1 MKANITK
8 IIVGDRIRKDGGDVN
23 AFAEDIRK
31 NGLINPISVMRVE
44 GGELKLLAGF
54 RRLKAAELLGWD
66 EVEIN
71 ILSPAGAEAALL
83 LEISENEQRKSFT
96 FSEQMDFAKLLK
108 EIEQEKALERKSAGG
123 KGGLKEDVPH
133 GSPLEKGKSRS
144 IIGTKIGM
152 SGTQYERAKY
162 IAKNA
167 SQEVIDQLDRKER
180 SVRGTYDE
188 LRAKEKNL
196 APPPEAT
203 VKTAPT
209 PEQISEPRPTARPES
224 PAHNPPAHTSRG
236 KCDPAFEK
244 IRAQEAEAIRK
255 RQEFEALS
263 PEDKIAELQRRLKE
277 ERIRAND
284 AESKLE
290 REKELRRNDVY
301 HRDGTIEMLQGQIAN
316 LESALAEARKKITE
330 LEKNYE
336 HQ

>member
-167 SQEVIDQLDRKER
+167 SQ
-180 SVRGTYDE
+180 
-188 LRAKEKNL
+188 
-196 APPPEAT
+196 
-203 VKTAPT
+203 
-209 PEQISEPRPTARPES
+209 
-224 PAHNPPAHTSRG
+224 
-236 KCDPAFEK
+236 
-244 IRAQEAEAIRK
+244 
-255 RQEFEALS
+255 
-263 PEDKIAELQRRLKE
+263 
-277 ERIRAND
+277 
-284 AESKLE
+284 
-290 REKELRRNDVY
+290 
-301 HRDGTIEMLQGQIAN
+301 
-316 LESALAEARKKITE
+316 
-330 LEKNYE
+330 
-336 HQ
+336 